1 MNCENIVE
9 SYLLSKC
16 VLVQQKYL
24 IALFLS
30 IIMFIYV
37 INTYKFDQYMEQIII
52 PLLTFIVVLVI
63 IDVVSK
69 MMINNEEK
77 DRLVKLCQLWINDPN
92 TQNNPRFKDQNGLLF
107 VNMNAVSNYNGIIEG
122 FEQNGNC
129 QSSPDLKENEKVI
142 DTSKENNDNT
152 QTVFPSDSNV
162 PVPHNDI
169 NEVHHIMESGDSLIR
184 NKAPFGSESVE
195 LSNDESCLFGT
206 SCGAICSTK
215 NTKAPCVAPVPGPQW
230 QPQSAESVQQRL
242 ANKNYTKNSCI

>member
-92 TQNNPRFKDQNGLLF
+92 TQNNPRFKDQNDYYL
-107 VNMNAVSNYNGIIEG
+107 
-122 FEQNGNC
+122 
-129 QSSPDLKENEKVI
+129 
-142 DTSKENNDNT
+142 
-152 QTVFPSDSNV
+152 
-162 PVPHNDI
+162 
-169 NEVHHIMESGDSLIR
+169 
-184 NKAPFGSESVE
+184 
-195 LSNDESCLFGT
+195 
-206 SCGAICSTK
+206 
-215 NTKAPCVAPVPGPQW
+215 
-230 QPQSAESVQQRL
+230 
-242 ANKNYTKNSCI
+242 

>member
-63 IDVVSK
+63 IDVISK

-77 DRLVKLCQLWINDPN
+77 DRLVKLFI
-92 TQNNPRFKDQNGLLF
+92 
-107 VNMNAVSNYNGIIEG
+107 NMNAVSNYNGIIEG

-152 QTVFPSDSNV
+152 QTVFPSDSNS

-195 LSNDESCLFGT
+195 LNNDESCLFGT

-230 QPQSAESVQQRL
+230 QPQSAASVQQRL